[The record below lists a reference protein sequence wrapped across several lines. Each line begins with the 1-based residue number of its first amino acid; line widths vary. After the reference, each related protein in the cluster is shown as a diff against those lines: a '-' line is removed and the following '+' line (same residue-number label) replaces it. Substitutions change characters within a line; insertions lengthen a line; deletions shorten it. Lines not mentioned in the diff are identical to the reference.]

1 MKIVKAETSNVEI
14 PFQLRGSGVGIT
26 PTACKSLEFALLRLE
41 DEQGNVGW
49 GEGFGYFTVDATK
62 AILDRLILPTLVG
75 STIDDIPSWNL
86 QTQLQLHLFGRYGIT
101 IFAISGVDIA
111 LWDLAAKRAGLPLH
125 RLLSDDEARTAIP
138 FYASLYRYGEAALA
152 TSDCEAALRSGFT
165 AVKLH
170 EIGLPEIDACRSVLG
185 SRNSL
190 CVDVN
195 CQWSVDFVRN
205 NRAYLEALDLAW
217 LEEPDFPPE
226 DFLSRGFS
234 AK

>member
-1 MKIVKAETSNVEI
+1 MKIIKAETSIIEI
-14 PFQLRGSGVGIT
+14 PFPLRGSGISVT
-26 PTACKSLEFALLRLE
+26 PTAWKSLEFALVRLE
-41 DEQGNVGW
+41 DEEGNVGW

-62 AILDRLILPTLVG
+62 AIIDRLILPPLVG
-75 STIDDIPSWNL
+75 STIDDIAAWNL
-86 QTQLQLHLFGRYGIT
+86 RTQRQVHLFGRYGVT

-111 LWDLAAKRAGLPLH
+111 LWDLAAKRVGLPLH
-125 RLLSDDEARTAIP
+125 RLLSAGEARTAIP
-138 FYASLYRYGEAALA
+138 FYASLVHYGEAALA
-152 TSDCEAALRSGFT
+152 TSACEAALRSGFT

-170 EIGLPEIDACRSVLG
+170 EIGLAEIDACRSVLG

-205 NRAYLEALDLAW
+205 NRARLEALDLAW
-217 LEEPDFPPE
+217 LEEPEFPPE